1 MVVCVF
7 ICRNIYIQDWQCA
20 ASDWRHAP
28 LYCTPTSSWELRID
42 FSLKLLQLA
51 DCAIVQ
57 RWIDT
62 QAKHSFKTNGSIFLF
77 FFTFLVVAMRP
88 LVLHRRI
95 IRPLM
100 RSRVCTCLLL
110 IDDVFVEF
118 SCSHERMI
126 SYILIYHLGVKW
138 INTVL

>member
-1 MVVCVF
+1 MCFYMSEYLHPRLTMRGERLKARPIILHTNFVL
-7 ICRNIYIQDWQCA
+7 R
-20 ASDWRHAP
+20 ASHWFQPETITAGRLCH
-28 LYCTPTSSWELRID
+28 CTAVNRY
-42 FSLKLLQLA
+42 A
-51 DCAIVQ
+51 G
-57 RWIDT
+57 
-62 QAKHSFKTNGSIFLF
+62 KTLFQNKRFNLSF

-95 IRPLM
+95 TRPLM